1 MRRILN
7 IKLWLIGLGLISL
20 FISPHY
26 ASAAFSFSVRP
37 YAGGYDLDF
46 GKISPGAPQVN
57 QEAVVNITST
67 IGKQYRLIQTLL
79 DPLTNEQG
87 ITLSR
92 NNLFVYGIRGTNKYG
107 TLGVEQERPVY
118 LDRTVIYTSDS
129 SGLSDSFT
137 LVYGIKGPFDVPPG
151 TYRGR
156 ISFTLEPFDSTQE
169 PSTQILNIYAN
180 IEIESKIEIKTADET
195 KVVALSSTKEEA
207 NSADVSVEITGSM
220 GSQFKIMQ
228 ILDDNPISPEGY
240 RLQEGAVKFSIKGAS
255 LGSGITTPS
264 SLSDR
269 PEAIYTSNARGDPEA
284 FTITYSLGDLTKEK
298 AGRYRATLKYL
309 IEGSGYLKKS
319 LIDTLTLEVQNERVF
334 NLVVKPEMGAM
345 IQFRDLKPQEPPRTN
360 EVVLEVKTNTAKP
373 YQVSQG
379 ISSLFTNKKGETI
392 PSNYFALRTE
402 SLDTK
407 GILKYPIKAEA
418 KIGESAL
425 FISDKLGSPD
435 TFKVIYELAIPPD
448 LHAGDYGTNIVYSL
462 SEI

>member
-1 MRRILN
+1 MRSL
-7 IKLWLIGLGLISL
+7 KVKSWLLGLGLISI
-20 FISPHY
+20 FFYPHY
-26 ASAAFSFSVRP
+26 ALATFSFTVRP
-37 YAGGYDLDF
+37 YEGGYDLDF
-46 GKISPGAPQVN
+46 GKISPGAPQIN
-57 QEAVVNITST
+57 QEVVVNITSD
-67 IGKQYRLIQTLL
+67 IGKQYRLIQTILE
-79 DPLTNEQG
+79 PLTNEQG
-87 ITLSR
+87 ITLSS
-92 NNLFVYGIRGTNKYG
+92 NNLFVYGIRGSNKYG
-107 TLGVEQERPVY
+107 TLGVEQEVPVY
-118 LDRTVIYTSDS
+118 LERTVIYTSDS

-169 PSTQILNIYAN
+169 LSTQILNIYAN
-180 IEIESKIEIKTADET
+180 IEVESKIEIRTADET
-195 KVVALSSTKEEA
+195 KIVTLSNAKEEA

-228 ILDDNPISPEGY
+228 VLDDNPISPEGY

-264 SLSDR
+264 NLSNR

-319 LIDTLTLEVQNERVF
+319 LIDTLTFEVQNEPVF

-345 IQFRDLKPQEPPRTN
+345 IQFRDLKPREPPRIN
-360 EVVLEVKTNTAKP
+360 EVVLEVKTNIGKP
-373 YQVSQG
+373 YQLNQS

-392 PSNYFALRTE
+392 PSNYFRVRTE

-407 GILKYPIKAEA
+407 GILKYPIKAET
-418 KIGESAL
+418 KIGETVL
-425 FISDKLGSPD
+425 FVSDKFGSPD